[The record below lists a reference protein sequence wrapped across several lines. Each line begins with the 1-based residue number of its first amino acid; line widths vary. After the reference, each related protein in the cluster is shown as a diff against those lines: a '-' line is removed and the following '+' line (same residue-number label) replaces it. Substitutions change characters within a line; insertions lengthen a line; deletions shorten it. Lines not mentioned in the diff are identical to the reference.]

1 MVLIFIVILITTK
14 SLSFSFT
21 NQALVEPIYLFT
33 YFGNPPSPIR
43 FKINTLLPFTH
54 IGLSISFDLASL
66 FVCDEFICESL
77 YLSDNTNK
85 ENFEFGGAFIKM
97 FNVSVFN
104 YEDKTISYKQYDSY

>member
-1 MVLIFIVILITTK
+1 MKCLEEIISKIGNIT
-14 SLSFSFT
+14 FT
-21 NQALVEPIYLFT
+21 FE
-33 YFGNPPSPIR
+33 S
-43 FKINTLLPFTH
+43 
-54 IGLSISFDLASL
+54 GLSISFDLASL

-104 YEDKTISYKQYDSY
+104 YEDKTISYKQYDSYWNEKFKYNRRNI